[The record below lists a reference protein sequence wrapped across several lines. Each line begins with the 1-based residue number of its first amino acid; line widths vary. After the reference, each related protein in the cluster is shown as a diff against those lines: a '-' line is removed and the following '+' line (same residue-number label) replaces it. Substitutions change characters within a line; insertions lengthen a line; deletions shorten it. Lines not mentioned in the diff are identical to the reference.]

1 MRRLINIADKRTE
14 FVVEIGLIPLRAEL
28 RSVIDTRDT
37 GHREQQRI
45 EIAQILLIPERRTGA
60 LDIMIVHKIQEIFSR
75 EERPRRRGKQ
85 AGHVVLDLKKV
96 PGIVRR
102 EHAAEPL
109 IICNGVEPLGTDVL
123 LKIVGVDNF
132 ADQEKIRFLL
142 IDRATQQLHKP
153 RRKQVTHIQP
163 QPVDPEFIDPETHS
177 IHQIVLHI
185 LIIETQLD
193 QLRMPFP
200 VFIVQPVVIGG
211 ITAEINVEPKEIP
224 LVLESRTFADVPVK
238 AGLEGAPSDGYEV
251 TNVTLQPSTLR
262 IEGGSSIVASVTN
275 LVTKPI
281 PLDGRT
287 ESFDIM
293 VATESVSQYIALPD
307 KSSVKAS
314 VTIEPVEET
323 KQFQTSITVRNLRSG
338 LKIDSVLPLIDI
350 TVKGAQKSLERYS
363 PSADAVYMDFSKI
376 TKGGTYDLPV
386 IFSLPSYLELIA
398 PTEKQTVSVV
408 IKDSAVSQKVPAE
421 NKQAAEA
428 DNLPSTDGEL
438 TVTMTPVPAQE
449 Q

>member
-109 IICNGVEPLGTDVL
+109 IIGNGVKALGADVL

-132 ADQEKIRFLL
+132 ADQEKIWFLL

-211 ITAEINVEPKEIP
+211 ITAEINVEPKTVIRP
-224 LVLESRTFADVPVK
+224 LTLLQNFPKGRER
-238 AGLEGAPSDGYEV
+238 PSDVIEHAV
-251 TNVTLQPSTLR
+251 KHDTNADRMKRRNERFEFFVGPEASVDLVKIHRVIAVTLTLEKR
-262 IEGGSSIVASVTN
+262 IEQNGTD
-275 LVTKPI
+275 P
-281 PLDGRT
+281 
-287 ESFDIM
+287 
-293 VATESVSQYIALPD
+293 
-307 KSSVKAS
+307 
-314 VTIEPVEET
+314 
-323 KQFQTSITVRNLRSG
+323 QFL
-338 LKIDSVLPLIDI
+338 
-350 TVKGAQKSLERYS
+350 
-363 PSADAVYMDFSKI
+363 
-376 TKGGTYDLPV
+376 
-386 IFSLPSYLELIA
+386 
-398 PTEKQTVSVV
+398 
-408 IKDSAVSQKVPAE
+408 
-421 NKQAAEA
+421 
-428 DNLPSTDGEL
+428 
-438 TVTMTPVPAQE
+438 
-449 Q
+449 

>member
-1 MRRLINIADKRTE
+1 MRFKVNFDKILADWPMKIVC
-14 FVVEIGLIPLRAEL
+14 FVVA
-28 RSVIDTRDT
+28 
-37 GHREQQRI
+37 
-45 EIAQILLIPERRTGA
+45 ILLYV
-60 LDIMIVHKIQEIFSR
+60 LHDITMLQQKVITLPLTVIENGSMVVAGPYLSR
-75 EERPRRRGKQ
+75 VKVTIRGN
-85 AGHVVLDLKKV
+85 GSDINMLGDNDISVYLDLSYYSE
-96 PGIVRR
+96 PGTFNIPVTTNKSQL
-102 EHAAEPL
+102 AQAMTPL
-109 IICNGVEPLGTDVL
+109 
-123 LKIVGVDNF
+123 
-132 ADQEKIRFLL
+132 
-142 IDRATQQLHKP
+142 
-153 RRKQVTHIQP
+153 
-163 QPVDPEFIDPETHS
+163 
-177 IHQIVLHI
+177 
-185 LIIETQLD
+185 
-193 QLRMPFP
+193 
-200 VFIVQPVVIGG
+200 
-211 ITAEINVEPKEIP
+211 EINVEPKEIP